1 MLVFFA
7 SLRERFQMSRFKVFG
22 VSLIGISAGLIVA
35 DLVWK
40 PNFKLDLPESYYIN
54 REQNRKRKEPSGES
68 SQ

>member
-1 MLVFFA
+1 M
-7 SLRERFQMSRFKVFG
+7 SSRFKVFG
-22 VSLIGISAGLIVA
+22 VSLIGISAGLIAA

-40 PNFKLDLPESYYIN
+40 PNFKLDLPESYYKN